1 MSNIPDLSQ
10 LSVVELRELQVT
22 IPAEIRK
29 REAQEKK
36 AILNEV
42 RELAKARG
50 YALEDL
56 VGAGA
61 AAGGEG
67 AGAKRPVAP
76 KYRHPQDP
84 SLTWTGRG
92 RKPAWLVQLLEAG
105 SSLEQVAI
113 PS

>member
-1 MSNIPDLSQ
+1 MPNITDLTQ
-10 LSVVELRELQVT
+10 VSVSELRELLVA

-56 VGAGA
+56 VGTGA
-61 AAGGEG
+61 ASAAEG
-67 AGAKRPVAP
+67 TVAKRTIPP
-76 KYRHPQDP
+76 KYRHPKDP

-105 SSLEQVAI
+105 ASLTEVAI
-113 PS
+113 AS

>member
-1 MSNIPDLSQ
+1 MSNVPVLSQ
-10 LSVVELRELQVT
+10 LSIAELRELQLA

-29 REAQEKK
+29 REVQEKK
-36 AILNEV
+36 AVLNEV

-56 VGAGA
+56 VGTGTTGGDGA
-61 AAGGEG
+61 V
-67 AGAKRPVAP
+67 AKRPVAP
-76 KYRHPQDP
+76 KYRHPQDL

-92 RKPAWLVQLLEAG
+92 RKPAWLVHLLEAG

>member
-10 LSVVELRELQVT
+10 LSVVELRELQAT

-56 VGAGA
+56 VGTG
-61 AAGGEG
+61 AAGGDNTV
-67 AGAKRPVAP
+67 AKRTVAP
-76 KYRHPQDP
+76 KYRHPQDT

>member
-1 MSNIPDLSQ
+1 MSNVPVLSQ
-10 LSVVELRELQVT
+10 LSIAELRELQIA

-29 REAQEKK
+29 REVQEKK
-36 AILNEV
+36 SILNEV

-56 VGAGA
+56 VGTGP
-61 AAGGEG
+61 AGGDG
-67 AGAKRPVAP
+67 AVAKRKVAP

-92 RKPAWLVQLLEAG
+92 RQPAWLAQLLESG
-105 SSLEQVAI
+105 SSLEDVAI
-113 PS
+113 NP